1 MIIHK
6 SFKAF
11 IGPSLALLTL
21 KTPLKG
27 NDYCYNPHLADEQT
41 EAQRG

>member
-6 SFKAF
+6 SFKVF
-11 IGPSLALLTL
+11 IGPSWALLTL

-27 NDYCYNPHLADEQT
+27 NDYYYNPHLADEQT
-41 EAQRG
+41 EAQGG